1 MKEYKA
7 ILIAMSGVRVY
18 NSKLMELGL
27 TLPGFVERRKVI
39 ASLPS
44 LGLISIAAYTPPNW
58 DIEYREID
66 EIDEDAIQKLIDAAP
81 DVVAFSSLTARILD
95 TYRIADRLRL
105 HGITVVI
112 GGLHATALP
121 NEAHQHADAV
131 IQGEGELIW
140 TELLRDHERGELRPF
155 YSSLTENKFKCDFE
169 SYKTPRFDLLDIRKY
184 NRLTLQTTRGCPL
197 HCSFCAASRM
207 ISSYK
212 KKPIHLIEQ
221 EINAIL
227 ELWDKP
233 FIELADDNTFVD
245 KKWTKDLLRLLNRY
259 NIRWFT
265 ETDVSV
271 GYDEEVLDLLADS
284 SCAQLLI
291 GFEATNRNSLD
302 HIDAINWK
310 YKQFDQYHRVIES
323 VQSRGV
329 SVNGCF
335 IFGFDSD
342 TVDTFEV
349 ANQFIS
355 NSNLSEVQIT
365 LLTPF
370 PGTTLYDQ
378 LKRENRLL

>member
-1 MKEYKA
+1 
-7 ILIAMSGVRVY
+7 
-18 NSKLMELGL
+18 
-27 TLPGFVERRKVI
+27 
-39 ASLPS
+39 
-44 LGLISIAAYTPPNW
+44 
-58 DIEYREID
+58 
-66 EIDEDAIQKLIDAAP
+66 
-81 DVVAFSSLTARILD
+81 
-95 TYRIADRLRL
+95 
-105 HGITVVI
+105 
-112 GGLHATALP
+112 
-121 NEAHQHADAV
+121 
-131 IQGEGELIW
+131 
-140 TELLRDHERGELRPF
+140 
-155 YSSLTENKFKCDFE
+155 
-169 SYKTPRFDLLDIRKY
+169 
-184 NRLTLQTTRGCPL
+184 
-197 HCSFCAASRM
+197 M

-310 YKQFDQYHRVIES
+310 YKQFDQYHRVIEN

-342 TVDTFEV
+342 TSDTFEV
-349 ANQFIS
+349 ANEFIS
-355 NSNLSEVQIT
+355 DSNLSEVQIT

-378 LKRENRLL
+378 LKRENRLLQERFWEQCTLFDVTFEPKNMSTDELSDNFQRMMTATYSESAVNKRRQTFRTTVKNKILEGDR